1 MLGKGSGNLST
12 LYCHQNLKMEVAT
25 MKASSGLLW
34 IGSLAVALLI
44 MGVGGSQMALAA
56 PQPAAAARGSVNN
69 AEAQAPTYT
78 GSIKVP
84 EPEPADLSTLAQIR
98 ADQAMAAAQ
107 AAFPGAVVKK
117 VELDNDN
124 GCLVYSVDLSNNME
138 VKVDAGNG
146 AILHQELADQEG
158 REGREDND

>member
-1 MLGKGSGNLST
+1 
-12 LYCHQNLKMEVAT
+12 MEVAT
-25 MKASSGLLW
+25 MKTSSGMLL
-34 IGSLAVALLI
+34 IGSLAAALI
-44 MGVGGSQMALAA
+44 IIGVGGSQMALAA
-56 PQPAAAARGSVNN
+56 LRPAAAASGSVKNT
-69 AEAQAPTYT
+69 EAQVPTYT
-78 GSIKVP
+78 SSIKVP
-84 EPEPADLSTLAQIR
+84 EPEPADLSTLARIR

-146 AILHQELADQEG
+146 AILHQEHADQEG